1 MVSRG
6 TGALSTMLLRKGF
19 VAVLIAVTCV
29 RPAVLDG
36 QDASYILST
45 HDPVNPWPYCATCY
59 RDLRFDGSPACSRSG
74 NGRR

>member
-29 RPAVLDG
+29 RPAALDG

-45 HDPVNPWPYCATCY
+45 HSAPPSNPGKITAS
-59 RDLRFDGSPACSRSG
+59 LGACR
-74 NGRR
+74 